1 MSPLDFW
8 ARASWL
14 GNKQDENGEDSFA
27 QILGK
32 AYHKRI
38 LEGRAAF
45 DACYAPTFVAPAGAL
60 DTMDQLKMRL
70 KTHEARVGGSKAEL
84 IERLLEI
91 EPTARIAQVMQESYE
106 AEHAGKVFLNRD
118 TLDRI
123 ELAAAM
129 IEKSPTLGKAFTGGM
144 PEVSVFWTCYKT
156 GVPCKA
162 RFDYLKPKAIID
174 LKTASNKGGYP
185 VARAIERELAYNRY
199 AIQTAWYYE
208 ASDYIAEFVREAKVQ
223 FVGVTMGEGGASYLR
238 ALRDNHE
245 KTFIFVFQIKG
256 IAPTAIGRS
265 LPRNSTHV
273 QIAQAYCEAAKQTY
287 KTCTETYGTDPWV
300 SDEPIAVFDDAQIPA
315 LWEN

>member
-1 MSPLDFW
+1 
-8 ARASWL
+8 
-14 GNKQDENGEDSFA
+14 
-27 QILGK
+27 LGK

-38 LEGRAAF
+38 LEGRVAF

-60 DTMDQLKMRL
+60 DTMDQLKTRL

-129 IEKSPTLGKAFTGGM
+129 IEKSPTLGRAFTGGM

-208 ASDYIAEFVREAKVQ
+208 ASDYIAEFVREGKVKPQ
-223 FVGVTMGEGGASYLR
+223 AYSEDPMATYLR
-238 ALRDNHE
+238 ALRHNHE
-245 KTFIFVFQIKG
+245 KAFIFVFQIKG
-256 IAPTAIGRS
+256 IAPTAIGRM

-273 QIAQAYCEAAKQTY
+273 QIASAQCDTAKMLY
-287 KTCTETYGTDPWV
+287 KECMEKFGSDPWV
-300 SDEPIAVFDDAQIPA
+300 TSDPIEVLDDANIPA